1 MFELFVIA
9 GANKKCPEV
18 EYIDSKQTLELLD
31 YDNFKKSYKDNIVYT
46 NKEKITVVIGFWRET
61 ANIRDGKKLHIF
73 NKYYVL
79 NAGNKQCFCIQDSK
93 QNDCRLLVMLT
104 TVDKNGNKIEDLK
117 QQIKG
122 AIKVNGYLVREN
134 ADSIENKIAYANLF
148 DGLDIPS
155 NNCRLVVFSARFEP
169 DIKAVGLT
177 KKAMNI
183 LKKQRTKKL
192 LEDPESTTPT

>member
-1 MFELFVIA
+1 
-9 GANKKCPEV
+9 
-18 EYIDSKQTLELLD
+18 
-31 YDNFKKSYKDNIVYT
+31 
-46 NKEKITVVIGFWRET
+46 
-61 ANIRDGKKLHIF
+61 
-73 NKYYVL
+73 
-79 NAGNKQCFCIQDSK
+79 
-93 QNDCRLLVMLT
+93 MLT

-169 DIKAVGLT
+169 DIKDVGLT

-192 LEDPESTTPT
+192 LEDPE